1 LNKSGSGLDD
11 TPECKMGSMEV
22 QRLGNP
28 QPVLE
33 IPEHN
38 SWVAFSWEK
47 MPLVTFLRGHNG
59 FAGAS
64 ARLEGV
70 NKPEL
75 LPTQYSPVIDVAGF
89 LTSGEVRRSAP
100 YAMLYSFPQAY

>member
-1 LNKSGSGLDD
+1 MTVRSRFPGQ
-11 TPECKMGSMEV
+11 E
-22 QRLGNP
+22 
-28 QPVLE
+28 
-33 IPEHN
+33 
-38 SWVAFSWEK
+38 
-47 MPLVTFLRGHNG
+47 MPLVIFVRGQNG

-89 LTSGEVRRSAP
+89 LTSGEVRHVHLMPCNIPSAKLIQLP
-100 YAMLYSFPQAY
+100 